1 MFPLSD
7 ELKSKWLYGSPLP
20 YAEAPWARGC
30 PSPYYN
36 DSHRRL
42 RHAMR
47 TWVEKVRVLIHSKV
61 CATRTGDLTVEQH
74 LIPHV
79 HEWEE
84 SESLPHSLYKQAAD
98 DGLLMPM
105 ASGAS
110 IRENWKGKYRII
122 GDVPADEWDGFH
134 DLIIHDEFGRVGG
147 IG

>member
-1 MFPLSD
+1 
-7 ELKSKWLYGSPLP
+7 
-20 YAEAPWARGC
+20 
-30 PSPYYN
+30 
-36 DSHRRL
+36 
-42 RHAMR
+42 MR
-47 TWVEKVRVLIHSKV
+47 TWVEKVRVFTHSRV
-61 CATRTGDLTVEQH
+61 RATRTGDLTVKQH

-110 IRENWKGKYRII
+110 IRENWKGKYPII
-122 GDVPADEWDGFH
+122 GDVPVDEWDGFH